1 LTGKK
6 YLYPSI
12 LCSVNIGQGDSGK
25 RRSIYEGQYWPSFFF
40 FSAQCMACCSSTFVG
55 GWTRLMPCH
64 FIFSVFPWDPNI
76 WFLGLSELYVV
87 IFVGHVISKEKYE
100 CWIEKLSM
108 RN

>member
-1 LTGKK
+1 
-6 YLYPSI
+6 
-12 LCSVNIGQGDSGK
+12 
-25 RRSIYEGQYWPSFFF
+25 
-40 FSAQCMACCSSTFVG
+40 
-55 GWTRLMPCH
+55 
-64 FIFSVFPWDPNI
+64 VFPWDPNI